1 MSFSA
6 ANFIISGAGTDK
18 TIRFKDDNATPVGGL
33 YVCNFKSVAT
43 EEETMIIR
51 MTNEQEFTFTFISAT
66 EAKLAM
72 TNLRAAVDNLL
83 PNCAITVP
91 VATPTVVA
99 VPKTYVNFK
108 IDFAANSLVA
118 NTVYQVTDAAGTLG
132 LGAGFVFYTQ
142 FQTTNANSGVI
153 KGFNVG
159 FSSYYDI
166 DLNSNSVLSKNDP
179 VGKIKIDGSVSNVSV
194 VGTFSDSSIFDSSLV
209 ANDCIANTIV
219 GSNIT
224 ANDINN
230 SKFYNCAGLILNDI
244 NDSVFS
250 NLVGDFSSYD
260 FNNVKVDR
268 YDYNVG
274 LVGSLTMAT
283 SNAEVYTAFINEN
296 ILEVPTLVS
305 DIYAT
310 LTSPFTDVAVDFK
323 IKVPLAG
330 IGSNRTLTIKDS
342 AATIIDTITSA
353 HAGLTLVYSFNTVTG
368 LFEKV
373 TMSNGLIKQDVT
385 VSSNGQTLFSN
396 ALPYIPTTPSS
407 IILTVNGAK
416 QTYSTDFTIS
426 GRSINWVSTDFDL
439 ETTDVV
445 VVSFWE
451 GK

>member
-1 MSFSA
+1 M
-6 ANFIISGAGTDK
+6 
-18 TIRFKDDNATPVGGL
+18 
-33 YVCNFKSVAT
+33 
-43 EEETMIIR
+43 
-51 MTNEQEFTFTFISAT
+51 
-66 EAKLAM
+66 
-72 TNLRAAVDNLL
+72 
-83 PNCAITVP
+83 
-91 VATPTVVA
+91 
-99 VPKTYVNFK
+99 
-108 IDFAANSLVA
+108 
-118 NTVYQVTDAAGTLG
+118 
-132 LGAGFVFYTQ
+132 
-142 FQTTNANSGVI
+142 
-153 KGFNVG
+153 
-159 FSSYYDI
+159 
-166 DLNSNSVLSKNDP
+166 NSNSVLSKNDP
-179 VGKIKIDGSVSNVSV
+179 VGKIKIDSPVSNVSV
-194 VGTFSDSSIFDSSLV
+194 VGAFSDSSIFDSSLV

-230 SKFYNCAGLILNDI
+230 SKFYNCAGLILNDV

-274 LVGSLTMAT
+274 LVGSLTMVT

>member
-18 TIRFKDDNATPVGGL
+18 TIRFKDDNAIPVGGL

-91 VATPTVVA
+91 VATPSVVS
-99 VPKTYVNFK
+99 VPKTYVNFTT
-108 IDFAANSLVA
+108 DFAGNSLVA
-118 NTVYQVTDAAGTLG
+118 NTVYEVTDAAGTLG
-132 LGAGFVFYTQ
+132 LGAGFVFYSQ
-142 FQTTNANSGVI
+142 FQTTDANAGII
-153 KGFNVG
+153 KGFDLNT
-159 FSSYYDI
+159 SSYYDI
-166 DLNSNSVLSKNDP
+166 DLNSNLVLGKNDP
-179 VGKIKIDGSVSNVSV
+179 VNKIKIDGAVSNVSV
-194 VGTFSDSSIFDSSLV
+194 VGAFSDSSIFDSSLV
-209 ANDCIANTIV
+209 LNDCIGNTIV
-219 GSNIT
+219 GSNLT

-230 SKFYNCAGLILNDI
+230 SKFYNCAGLILNDV

-250 NLVGDFSSYD
+250 NLTGNFSSYD

-268 YDYNVG
+268 YDFNVG
-274 LVGSLTMAT
+274 YVGTLTMST
-283 SNAEVYTAFINEN
+283 SDAQTYTAFINEN
-296 ILEVPTLVS
+296 TLEVPMLIS

-310 LTSPFTDVAVDFK
+310 LTSPFTDVAVEFK
-323 IKVPLAG
+323 IKVPLTG
-330 IGSNRTLTIKDS
+330 IGSGRTLTIKDS
-342 AATIIDTITSA
+342 AATVIDTITSA
-353 HAGLTLVYSFNTVTG
+353 HAGLTLVYTFNTATG
-368 LFEKV
+368 LFERV
-373 TMSNGLIKQDVT
+373 SMSNGLIKTDVT

-407 IILTVNGAK
+407 LILTVNGVR

-426 GRSINWVSTDFDL
+426 GRNINWVSTDFTL
-439 ETTDVV
+439 ETTDTV